1 MREGIIIKGIGGFYD
16 VAWEGQ
22 VYRCRARGRFRKMGI
37 TPMVGDR
44 VRFLPE
50 SAVSEGALEEILPR
64 RNQLL
69 RPPVANMDTLAV
81 VIAPAAPEP
90 DLLLADKLFI
100 LAGMKDIAQILVI
113 NKIDLAEADREEAL
127 VQAYTATGFPILQ
140 VSSKKDI
147 GMEALG
153 RSLSGGIATLAG
165 QSGVGKSS
173 LLNRLHPPL
182 SLEVGSISVKA
193 QRGKHTTR
201 HVELLSLP
209 FGGHVVDTPGFSA
222 LEHIDLSPEE
232 LASYYP
238 DYQPLAAHCRF
249 QGCKHYKEPDCA
261 VAESVHEGSL
271 NQGRYARYI
280 RILEE
285 IMENRREPWC

>member
-16 VAWEGQ
+16 IASKGQ
-22 VYRCRARGRFRKMGI
+22 VHRCRARGRFRRMGI

-50 SAVSEGALEEILPR
+50 TAVTEGVLEEILPR
-64 RNQLL
+64 MNQMV
-69 RPPVANMDTLAV
+69 RPPVANIDTLAV

-100 LAGMKDIAQILVI
+100 LAEIKDIAPMLVI
-113 NKIDLAEADREEAL
+113 NKIDLAGTEQTIAL
-127 VQAYTATGFPILQ
+127 AQVYAATGFPILQ

-147 GMEALG
+147 GIEALG
-153 RSLSGGIATLAG
+153 RGLSGGIATLAG

-173 LLNRLHPPL
+173 LINRLHPPL
-182 SLEVGSISVKA
+182 SLEVGSMSAKV
-193 QRGKHTTR
+193 QRGRHTTR

-209 FGGHVVDTPGFSA
+209 FGGHIVDTPGFSA
-222 LEHIDLSPEE
+222 LEHIDLAPEE

-238 DYQPLAAHCRF
+238 DYQPMASHCRF
-249 QGCKHYKEPDCA
+249 QGCLHYKEPGCA
-261 VAESVHEGSL
+261 VFEKVKEGGL
-271 NQGRYARYI
+271 DPGRHTRYI

-285 IMENRREPWC
+285 IIENRREPWC